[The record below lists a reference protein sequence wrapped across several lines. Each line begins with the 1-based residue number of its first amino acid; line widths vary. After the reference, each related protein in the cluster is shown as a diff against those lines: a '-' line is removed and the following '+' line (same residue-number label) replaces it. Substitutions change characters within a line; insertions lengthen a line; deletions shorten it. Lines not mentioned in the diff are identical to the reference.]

1 MLANRLSKRF
11 RHLSKWSAREDAPC
25 FRVYERD
32 IPEFPLVIDWYE
44 GEVVVWFHPRTR
56 DDTPEREEAF
66 HRLAIDEICAG
77 LQVGADRL
85 WIKRRER
92 QRGLAQYERMGERNA
107 IRTVREQGLRFEVN
121 LSDFLDTGLF
131 LDHRITRRMVRERSA
146 GRRVL
151 NLFAYTGSFT
161 SYAAHGGA
169 RATRTVDMSRT
180 YLDWGRRN
188 LALNRL
194 NDDARHEFTHA
205 DCLEL
210 LRAGPRPGER
220 YDIIV
225 LDPPTFSN
233 SKRMSDAS
241 FAVERD
247 WPSLIASALPWL
259 ERAGQLWFSTNARG
273 FSLDAAALPQGW
285 AAREITRYTMPEDF
299 GGSAAAAPD
308 QRPAHRAW
316 IIASAEVP
324 GALDLRVR
332 APEAPPAR

>member
-11 RHLSKWSAREDAPC
+11 RHLSRWSAREGAPC

-32 IPEFPLVIDWYE
+32 IPEYPLVIDWYD
-44 GEVVVWFHPRTR
+44 GDAVAWFHPRTR
-56 DDTPEREEAF
+56 DDTPEKEEAF
-66 HRLAIDEICAG
+66 YALALSEIRSG
-77 LQVGADRL
+77 LPVGEGRL
-85 WIKRRER
+85 WVKRRER
-92 QRGLAQYERMGERNA
+92 QRGLAQYERMGEQRA
-107 IRTVREQGLRFEVN
+107 VRTVGEQGLRFEVN

-131 LDHRITRRMVRERSA
+131 LDHRTTRRMVRERA
-146 GRRVL
+146 HGRRVL
-151 NLFAYTGSFT
+151 NLFAYTCTFT
-161 SYAAHGGA
+161 AYAISGGA

-188 LALNRL
+188 LALNGL
-194 NDDARHEFTHA
+194 AECADHEFTHA

-241 FAVERD
+241 FSVERD
-247 WPSLIASALPWL
+247 WRDLVASTVPWL
-259 ERAGQLWFSTNARG
+259 EPSGQLWFSTNCRG
-273 FSLDAAALPQGW
+273 FDLDPAGLPPGW
-285 AAREITRYTMPEDF
+285 ASREITRYTVPEDF

-308 QRPAHRAW
+308 GRPPHRCWLVAR
-316 IIASAEVP
+316 ADVP
-324 GALDLRVR
+324 GSLDLRVR
-332 APEAPPAR
+332 SNLAGR

>member
-56 DDTPEREEAF
+56 DDTPEREESF
-66 HRLAIDEICAG
+66 HNLAIGEICAG
-77 LQVGADRL
+77 LQVGTDRL

-107 IRTVREQGLRFEVN
+107 VRTVREQGLRFEVN

-131 LDHRITRRMVRERSA
+131 LDHRTTRRMVRERSK

-180 YLDWGRRN
+180 YRVHARR
-188 LALNRL
+188 LPRAAARRPAPRRALRHHR
-194 NDDARHEFTHA
+194 ARPA
-205 DCLEL
+205 DLLQQQADERLEL
-210 LRAGPRPGER
+210 LGRAR
-220 YDIIV
+220 
-225 LDPPTFSN
+225 L
-233 SKRMSDAS
+233 
-241 FAVERD
+241 
-247 WPSLIASALPWL
+247 
-259 ERAGQLWFSTNARG
+259 AGARRI
-273 FSLDAAALPQGW
+273 DAAMA
-285 AAREITRYTMPEDF
+285 
-299 GGSAAAAPD
+299 
-308 QRPAHRAW
+308 
-316 IIASAEVP
+316 
-324 GALDLRVR
+324 
-332 APEAPPAR
+332 